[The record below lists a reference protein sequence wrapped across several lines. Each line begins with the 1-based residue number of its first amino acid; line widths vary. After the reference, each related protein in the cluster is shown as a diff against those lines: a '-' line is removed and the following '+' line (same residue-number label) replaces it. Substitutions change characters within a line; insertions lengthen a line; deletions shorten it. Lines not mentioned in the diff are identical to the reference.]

1 MKTKLVKSVYCLSS
15 TIGQQN
21 REDRASFKFSEA
33 GSVMISLNIQ
43 KLASRYGAV

>member
-1 MKTKLVKSVYCLSS
+1 MYCLSS

-33 GSVMISLNIQ
+33 DSVMISLNIQ
-43 KLASRYGAV
+43 KLSSPNGAV